1 MQIFKSIRLKLCTQE
16 ILTRD
21 IQTRSNLQFLIFY
34 IFIFQSTNL
43 KFLWHLGL
51 YKRHLNWKFQAN
63 ILITFPVRSL
73 FMKFKG
79 PNSSWGTLLKGHILK
94 TTAHRH
100 LIFFGSLRKVSSYL
114 LKHISWQKECRNLK
128 KKKEKYAWKWI
139 FSLYLEIAIFLPNK
153 YLWPK
158 KLLFSSHISMFLCI
172 CIIKSNQ

>member
-100 LIFFGSLRKVSSYL
+100 LIFFLVVSERSLLTYKNIFHDKKSAETW
-114 LKHISWQKECRNLK
+114 KKNNLK
-128 KKKEKYAWKWI
+128 YALKLI
-139 FSLYLEIAIFLPNK
+139 FSFYLEIAIFLPNK
-153 YLWPK
+153 
-158 KLLFSSHISMFLCI
+158 
-172 CIIKSNQ
+172 

>member
-1 MQIFKSIRLKLCTQE
+1 MQIFKSICWKLCTQE

-21 IQTRSNLQFLIFY
+21 IQTRSHLQYLIFN

-43 KFLWHLGL
+43 KFLWHLEL

-63 ILITFPVRSL
+63 ILITFPVRSV

-79 PNSSWGTLLKGHILK
+79 PNSSCGTLLKGHILRI
-94 TTAHRH
+94 TAHRH

-128 KKKEKYAWKWI
+128 EKIKNMPEN
-139 FSLYLEIAIFLPNK
+139 LYFP
-153 YLWPK
+153 
-158 KLLFSSHISMFLCI
+158 FT
-172 CIIKSNQ
+172 

>member
-1 MQIFKSIRLKLCTQE
+1 MQFFKSIRLKLCTQE

-100 LIFFGSLRKVSSYL
+100 LIFFLVVSERSLLTYKNIFHDKKSAET
-114 LKHISWQKECRNLK
+114 WK
-128 KKKEKYAWKWI
+128 KKKKNMPENGY
-139 FSLYLEIAIFLPNK
+139 FRFT
-153 YLWPK
+153 K
-158 KLLFSSHISMFLCI
+158 K
-172 CIIKSNQ
+172 

>member
-79 PNSSWGTLLKGHILK
+79 PNSSWGTLLKGHILRI
-94 TTAHRH
+94 TAHRH
-100 LIFFGSLRKVSSYL
+100 LIFFWWSQKGLFLLFKTYFMTKRVQKLEKKVN
-114 LKHISWQKECRNLK
+114 K
-128 KKKEKYAWKWI
+128 KYAWKRI
-139 FSLYLEIAIFLPNK
+139 FSIYLEICIFLPNK
-153 YLWPK
+153 YFWQK
-158 KLLFSSHISMFLCI
+158 KM
-172 CIIKSNQ
+172 